1 MSDAYRNK
9 ENRPGI
15 AKVFFSFFK
24 LGLTA
29 FGGPAM
35 VAYIRELSVDR
46 NKWLSGKSFKQ
57 GVAVCQSIPG
67 ATAMQAAAYAGLRA
81 AGGAGAVA
89 AFVGFGL
96 PAFVLMVVLS
106 AVYGK
111 VHDLA
116 SVISAFNGLQLI
128 VIAIVANATINFGR
142 SSLKK
147 WQDFV
152 LAVGAAFVLIM
163 RGSPV
168 AVIAGS
174 ALIGLVLYPSD
185 SGSGQPEKNNS
196 SSGMI
201 NDNQEVTTDKKNKTA
216 EHYNDEHQHGSIIN
230 SEHGS
235 TENQHNLSINSNNGN
250 NENLSIEKQNSVSWK
265 QNLATPLI
273 LLLLVGTGLLCL
285 FFLKPKLFDLSTL
298 MLKVDLFAFGG
309 GYASVP
315 LMLHEVVDLRHWM
328 NSRIFMDGIALGQV
342 TPGPIVITA
351 TFVGYLIA
359 GLPGAIIG
367 TISIFTPSL
376 IILTAVVP
384 YFDKVKENPVFKK
397 GLRGVLASFV
407 GLLLAVTIQFSMAI
421 HWDIYPVLI
430 ALAAF
435 IALRL
440 KQDIFWVVIIGAAVA
455 ALVL

>member
-1 MSDAYRNK
+1 MEQISRNTVEK
-9 ENRPGI
+9 NPDI
-15 AKVFFSFFK
+15 ATPKITRVFFSFFK
-24 LGLTA
+24 LGLAA

-35 VAYIRELSVDR
+35 VAYIRELSVEK
-46 NKWLSGKSFKQ
+46 NKWLSKGSFRH
-57 GVAVCQSIPG
+57 GVAICQSIPG

-106 AVYGK
+106 AVYGR

-116 SVISAFNGLQLI
+116 SVISAFKGLQLI
-128 VIAIVANATINFGR
+128 VIALVANATINFGR
-142 SSLKK
+142 SSIKK

-152 LAVGAAFVLIM
+152 LAAGAAAILVM
-163 RGSPV
+163 HGSPV
-168 AVIAGS
+168 SVILAS
-174 ALIGLVLYPSD
+174 ALLGLILYPSED
-185 SGSGQPEKNNS
+185 SLKDKS
-196 SSGMI
+196 SF
-201 NDNQEVTTDKKNKTA
+201 DTA
-216 EHYNDEHQHGSIIN
+216 GNALN
-230 SEHGS
+230 L
-235 TENQHNLSINSNNGN
+235 TENGKNLT
-250 NENLSIEKQNSVSWK
+250 WK

-273 LLLLVGTGLLCL
+273 LLILVGLGLTGL
-285 FFLKPKLFDLSTL
+285 FFFNHKLFDLSAL

-315 LMLHEVVDLRHWM
+315 LMLHEVVGVRHWM
-328 NSRIFMDGIALGQV
+328 DSKIFMDGIALGQV

-351 TFVGYLIA
+351 TFVGYFIA
-359 GLPGAIIG
+359 GIPGALIG
-367 TISIFTPSL
+367 TLSIFTPSL

-384 YFDKVKENPVFKK
+384 YFDKVKDNILFQK

-435 IALRL
+435 TALRL
-440 KQDIFWVVIIGAAVA
+440 KQDILWVVIIGAAIA
-455 ALVL
+455 ALIL